1 VFFLLPFLVVLK
13 IAVSEMGAVHPRD
26 VLVWQDGSLD
36 LHLRLDAFALITSDA
51 LYLRAMLRSLG
62 YAAATAL
69 LCLLFGYPFA
79 YFIARARR
87 AVQPA
92 LVMLVL
98 LPFWTSYL
106 LRAYAWKGLLSPNGW
121 VHDLVTATGLDQLL
135 LALGLI
141 AGAGQLMNSP
151 FALLLGMSYTYL
163 PFMVLPL
170 VATLSRM
177 DLSLVEAAQDL
188 GASRW
193 QTFWSITVPLSRSG
207 IVAGTMLVFIP
218 CVGEFVIPELLGG
231 PRTLMIGRVI
241 WDELFTNNDW
251 PVASALA
258 VLMIVLI
265 LAPLVLL
272 ERSKAHAA
280 GGLR

>member
-1 VFFLLPFLVVLK
+1 
-13 IAVSEMGAVHPRD
+13 
-26 VLVWQDGSLD
+26 VWQDGSLD